1 MLIIDDILL
10 LPWKGLMGIFKEI
23 QKQADQELSDPGKLR
38 EQLLE
43 AQVLFEV
50 DKITEKEYLK
60 REKEIMAR
68 LNALEAEEE
77 EGEREGGPEKH
88 IHATKSRSEP
98 KGEQNERS
106 ENISS
111 EVLPPSGSYFT
122 SGKERKISKD

>member
-77 EGEREGGPEKH
+77 EGER
-88 IHATKSRSEP
+88 
-98 KGEQNERS
+98 
-106 ENISS
+106 
-111 EVLPPSGSYFT
+111 
-122 SGKERKISKD
+122 